1 MNKFNNLI
9 PILIGIHVAA
19 LIEYVANIN
28 FINDVLRYFFMAIIF
43 SLAVVCYL
51 KVSIVPD
58 SIKNTVL
65 RNKNTLLFIA
75 CLIAIHGSAYA
86 VFLTSQVSVSY
97 FLITAHVLISTIAI
111 TFVFFK
117 QFKKMES

>member
-1 MNKFNNLI
+1 VNKFNNLLL
-9 PILIGIHVAA
+9 ILIGIHVAA
-19 LIEYVANIN
+19 LIEYVANIF
-28 FINDVLRYFFMAIIF
+28 FINDVLRYLFMAIIF
-43 SLAVVCYL
+43 ALVVVCYL

-65 RNKNTLLFIA
+65 RNKHTLLFIA
-75 CLIAIHGSAYA
+75 CLITIHTSAYNLF
-86 VFLTSQVSVSY
+86 VTSQVNVSN
-97 FLITAHVLISTIAI
+97 FLISAHILISTIAI